1 LVFGSRTE
9 TLRRVAG
16 LERVK
21 PILVFFETLESDFEF
36 GLVQIQGK
44 AQKRRSHRDV
54 GPSREGRNPRK
65 GRRLRE
71 DQPAKSG

>member
-1 LVFGSRTE
+1 LVFGSRTR

-36 GLVQIQGK
+36 GLVQIRGK
-44 AQKRRSHRDV
+44 AQKRRSPEMWGRVTRGEILERD
-54 GPSREGRNPRK
+54 EG
-65 GRRLRE
+65 
-71 DQPAKSG
+71 